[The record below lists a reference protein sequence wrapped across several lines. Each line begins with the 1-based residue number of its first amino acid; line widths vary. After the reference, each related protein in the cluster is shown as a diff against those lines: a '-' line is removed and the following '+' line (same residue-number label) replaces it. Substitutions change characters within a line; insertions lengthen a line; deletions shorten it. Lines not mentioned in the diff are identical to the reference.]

1 MKNLIFVVALFTFFQ
16 SCTKQELS
24 INSNNKS
31 SSVSSDRDL
40 NQDCSNMGLIH
51 NNAMARALEL
61 AQEQKVILGDQFDWD
76 RVYSQVVYPEVIVA
90 FTASQIGISNQE
102 AVSILSD
109 LGFTG
114 DLAND
119 TSIDFRSAYKG
130 KANKML
136 NDLFAITDIDN
147 LPDDALYHQVYDNY
161 QGIIDEQ
168 LLCSSVNVAIHSNQ
182 YWHDHHQMW
191 EMLNSTG
198 GNNASFLDCID
209 DSVTDADITGAG
221 WGGLFGAIAGSVGQ
235 AISNCS

>member
-1 MKNLIFVVALFTFFQ
+1 MKNVILLVALFAFFQ

-31 SSVSSDRDL
+31 STVSSDRDI
-40 NQDCSNMGLIH
+40 NQDCNNMGVIH

-61 AQEQKVILGDQFDWD
+61 AQEQKVILGDQFDWN
-76 RVYSQVVYPEVIVA
+76 RVYSQVVYPEVIVG
-90 FTASQIGISNQE
+90 FTASQIGITNQE
-102 AVSILSD
+102 ADLILSD
-109 LGFTG
+109 LGFNG

-119 TSIDFRSAYKG
+119 TSINFRSAYKG

-147 LPDDALYHQVYDNY
+147 LPEDAIYLQVYDNY
-161 QGIIDEQ
+161 QGIVDEQ

-209 DSVTDADITGAG
+209 DSVTDADITGG
-221 WGGLFGAIAGSVGQ
+221 GFGGLFGAITASIGQ